1 MECDEWKIR
10 PNKNPRTGR
19 AIKNEGKI
27 YRQYLRECGTPD
39 PLIEKSKEDIC
50 NEWLENPLVHPIT
63 GKFVKPY
70 RDAYE
75 SLSHFCGKKG
85 REVKPDFSGSI
96 YCDRWRTNPLVHP
109 FSHRRIKECAPSYKY
124 FKRVCARPSP
134 ELCDEWLGNPLYN
147 PYTNRPISRRG
158 KVFRKMEE
166 ECGPAYCETDED
178 VEERDECAEWR
189 ADPLYNPLNGRM
201 IVRGGPTY
209 RKFERLCGPP
219 DRIEYDDIP
228 EKPAPKKKKGKKWKD
243 LLWGG
248 SPEVKMDFIDERVE
262 LANQITYDLSQ
273 LNISK
278 FGMCLS
284 GENKSFKGYLS
295 NISTIGQGS
304 FGQVYRAKLNGNE
317 LVVKEVILQKDK
329 SREMRKKAISKSH
342 HKWTFPKKAW
352 PEEYTF
358 LNMIKQLVF
367 TKKCPNFLISYH
379 LAACE
384 GCVVDTL
391 LGKKTGDCFVVLMEP
406 ATSTL
411 VNLVNVKDKETQ
423 ESLLYQILAGLYAL
437 QKFYQIQQNDIKLD
451 NVLIKNTPHLKGEYF
466 DYVIYGEHYYVKN
479 TGYTVYL
486 SDFGVAKSFSP
497 LYATTNF
504 YGTRNAEVIRT
515 KDGDAFFEPIT
526 AKRLISPGRDKK
538 YDYSDPLPFPWEKG
552 EKGTFNQF
560 YGRKDIGVDRPVDLN
575 DVDRF
580 PPFEFFYDIQN
591 VIRMFLGGRRTGNYT
606 NKHYGF
612 RHLNDDLRDR
622 LLTAQVPKHYIS
634 EMRWS
639 VDTVP
644 HFLASYMLKTLYVEI
659 DEPKN
664 IIGTYNMV

>member
-1 MECDEWKIR
+1 MECDDWKIR

-19 AIKNEGKI
+19 SIKDKGEI
-27 YRQYLRECGTPD
+27 YQQYLKECGTPD
-39 PLIEKSKEDIC
+39 PLENKSDEEMCK
-50 NEWLENPLVHPIT
+50 EWLKNPLVHPLT

-70 RDAYE
+70 RDAYKC
-75 SLSHFCGKKG
+75 LSKFCDKKG
-85 REVKPDFSGSI
+85 KEVKPNFSSSK
-96 YCDRWRTNPLVHP
+96 YCDRWRTNPLVNP
-109 FSHRRIKECAPSYKY
+109 FTNKTIKECAPTHKY

-134 ELCDEWLGNPLYN
+134 ELCDEWLRNPLYN
-147 PYTNRPISRRG
+147 PYTNRPISRRS
-158 KVFRKMEE
+158 KIFRQLEE
-166 ECGPAYCETDED
+166 ECGPAYYETDED

-201 IVRGGPTY
+201 IVRNGPTY

-219 DRIEYDDIP
+219 DKIEYDDFP
-228 EKPAPKKKKGKKWKD
+228 EKPQKKGKKWTD
-243 LLWGG
+243 LLWRGA
-248 SPEVKMDFIDERVE
+248 KMDFIDERVE
-262 LANQITYDLSQ
+262 IANQITYDLSQ

-284 GENKSFKGYLS
+284 GENKSFKGHLS
-295 NISTIGQGS
+295 NISMIGRGS

-329 SREMRKKAISKSH
+329 SREMRKKAIEKSH

-358 LNMIKQLVF
+358 LNMIKQLVL

-384 GCVVDTL
+384 GCEVDTL

-406 ATSTL
+406 ATETL
-411 VNLVNVKDKETQ
+411 MSLVNVKGKDIQ
-423 ESLLYQILAGLYAL
+423 ESFLYQILAGLYAL

-451 NVLIKNTPHLKGEYF
+451 NILIKNTPHLKDQYF
-466 DYVIYGEHYYVKN
+466 DYVIYGKHYYVKN
-479 TGYTVYL
+479 MGYTVFL

-504 YGTRNAEVIRT
+504 YGTRNAEVIIDNGFPVF
-515 KDGDAFFEPIT
+515 KPIT

-538 YDYSDPLPFPWEKG
+538 YDYSEPMPFPWYDG
-552 EKGTFNQF
+552 KGTFNQF

-580 PPFEFFYDIQN
+580 PPFEFFYDVQN
-591 VIRMFLGGRRTGNYT
+591 VVRMFLGGRRTGNYT

-612 RHLNDDLRDR
+612 NYLHYSVRDR
-622 LLTAQVPKHYIS
+622 LLEVRVPRNYVS
-634 EMRWS
+634 EMRWTVES
-639 VDTVP
+639 V
-644 HFLASYMLKTLYVEI
+644 HHILASYMLKAVYVEI
-659 DEPKN
+659 DEPKK